1 MPFNGSY
8 NMVHT
13 RYPFVI
19 WWKNSVLWVIII
31 SIYAN
36 IVGHLSGY
44 SAARADQA
52 AESETK

>member
-1 MPFNGSY
+1 MPFSGSD
-8 NMVHT
+8 NMVHS
-13 RYPFVI
+13 RYPFRHLVEEQR
-19 WWKNSVLWVIII
+19 VIII